1 MSVSNA
7 YLSLSGN
14 VNATVTLDEPLS
26 RHTSYRIGGPAALF
40 VRANDY
46 AALTRTLEVLEA
58 EGVRWV
64 LLGKGSNILADDA
77 GYDGCVICLGDQ
89 FARINVSEG
98 ECLITAGAG
107 AALSRVVS
115 EAMRASLSG
124 LEPCAGIPGTLGG
137 ALSMDAGTRR
147 EWIGQ
152 RVRDLVVLRPGKG
165 LFRYAGSEIDWG
177 YRTTSL
183 PGSEIILEATLA
195 LDRSDKDIIAIEMDE
210 RLHRR
215 RATQPLSLP
224 SCGSVFRNP
233 PDHSVG
239 KLIEECGLSGLSQGG
254 AQISTT
260 HANFIVNTG
269 RATASDVL
277 SLISRAHDAVL
288 ERHGIDLACEVKFL
302 GFGG

>member
-14 VNATVTLDEPLS
+14 INGTVLLDEPLS

-46 AALTRTLEVLEA
+46 AALVRTLEVLRA

-77 GYDGCVICLGDQ
+77 GYQGCVICLGDQ
-89 FARINVSEG
+89 FARINVSAEEG
-98 ECLITAGAG
+98 LITAGAG
-107 AALSRVVS
+107 AALSRVVN

-124 LEPCAGIPGTLGG
+124 LEPCAGIPGTFGG

-152 RVRDLVVLRPGKG
+152 RVRDLVVLRPGEG
-165 LFRYAGSEIDWG
+165 MFRYAGSEIDWG

-195 LDRSDKDIIAIEMDE
+195 LEHSEKDLIAAEMDE
-210 RLHRR
+210 RLRR
-215 RATQPLSLP
+215 RGDTQPLSLP
-224 SCGSVFRNP
+224 SCGSVFKNP

-239 KLIEECGLSGLSQGG
+239 KLIEECGLAGLSQGG
-254 AQISTT
+254 AQISTV

-269 RATASDVL
+269 GASAADVL
-277 SLISRAHDAVL
+277 GLISRVHDAVL
-288 ERHGIDLACEVKFL
+288 ERHGVDLSCEVKFL

>member
-14 VNATVTLDEPLS
+14 INGTVLLDEPLS
-26 RHTSYRIGGPAALF
+26 RHTSYHIGGPAALF

-46 AALTRTLEVLEA
+46 AALVRTLEVLRA

-77 GYDGCVICLGDQ
+77 GYQGCVICLGDQ
-89 FARINVSEG
+89 FARINVSAEEG
-98 ECLITAGAG
+98 LITAGAG

-124 LEPCAGIPGTLGG
+124 LEPCAGIPGTFGG

-165 LFRYAGSEIDWG
+165 MFRYAGSEIDWG

-195 LDRSDKDIIAIEMDE
+195 LEHSEKDLIAAEMDE
-210 RLHRR
+210 RLRR
-215 RATQPLSLP
+215 RGDTQPLSLP
-224 SCGSVFRNP
+224 SCGSVFKNP
-233 PDHSVG
+233 PDYSVG
-239 KLIEECGLSGLSQGG
+239 RLIEECGLAGLSQGG
-254 AQISTT
+254 AQISTV

-269 RATASDVL
+269 GASAADVL
-277 SLISRAHDAVL
+277 GLISHVHDAVL
-288 ERHGIDLACEVKFL
+288 ERHGVDLSCEVKFL

>member
-14 VNATVTLDEPLS
+14 INGTVLLEEPLS

-46 AALTRTLEVLEA
+46 AALVRTLEVLRA

-77 GYDGCVICLGDQ
+77 GYQGCVICLGDQ
-89 FARINVSEG
+89 FARINVSAEEG
-98 ECLITAGAG
+98 LITAGAG

-124 LEPCAGIPGTLGG
+124 LEPCAGIPGTFGG

-165 LFRYAGSEIDWG
+165 MFRYAGSEIDWG

-195 LDRSDKDIIAIEMDE
+195 LEHSEKDLIAAEMDE
-210 RLHRR
+210 RLRR
-215 RATQPLSLP
+215 RGDTQPLSLP
-224 SCGSVFRNP
+224 SCGSVFKNP
-233 PDHSVG
+233 PDYSVG
-239 KLIEECGLSGLSQGG
+239 RLIEECGLAGLSQGG
-254 AQISTT
+254 AQISTV

-269 RATASDVL
+269 GASAAEVL
-277 SLISRAHDAVL
+277 GLISHVHDAVL
-288 ERHGIDLACEVKFL
+288 ERHGVDLSCEVKFL

>member
-14 VNATVTLDEPLS
+14 INGTVLLDEPLS

-46 AALTRTLEVLEA
+46 AALVRTLEVLRA

-77 GYDGCVICLGDQ
+77 GYQGCVICLGDQ
-89 FARINVSEG
+89 FARINVSAEEG
-98 ECLITAGAG
+98 LITAGAG

-124 LEPCAGIPGTLGG
+124 LEPCAGIPGTFGG
-137 ALSMDAGTRR
+137 ALSMDAGARR

-165 LFRYAGSEIDWG
+165 MFRYAGSEIDWG

-195 LDRSDKDIIAIEMDE
+195 LEHSEKDLIAAEMDE
-210 RLHRR
+210 RLRR
-215 RATQPLSLP
+215 RGDTQPLSLP
-224 SCGSVFRNP
+224 SCGSVFKNP
-233 PDHSVG
+233 PDYSVG
-239 KLIEECGLSGLSQGG
+239 KLIEECGLAGLSQGG
-254 AQISTT
+254 AQISTV

-269 RATASDVL
+269 GASAADVL
-277 SLISRAHDAVL
+277 GLIAHVHDAVL
-288 ERHGIDLACEVKFL
+288 ERHGVDLSCEVKFL

>member
-14 VNATVTLDEPLS
+14 INGMVQLDEPLS

-46 AALTRTLEVLEA
+46 AALVRTLEVLRA

-77 GYDGCVICLGDQ
+77 GYKGCVICLGDQ
-89 FARINVSEG
+89 FARINVSAEEG
-98 ECLITAGAG
+98 LITAGAG

-115 EAMRASLSG
+115 EAMRASLAG

-152 RVRDLVVLRPGKG
+152 RVRDLVVLRPGRG
-165 LFRYAGSEIDWG
+165 MFRYAGSEIDWG

-195 LDRSDKDIIAIEMDE
+195 LDRSDKDVIAIEMDE

-215 RATQPLSLP
+215 RNTQPLSFP

-239 KLIEECGLSGLSQGG
+239 KLIEECGLSGLTQGG

-260 HANFIVNTG
+260 QANFIVNTG
-269 RATASDVL
+269 NASAADVL
-277 SLISRAHDAVL
+277 ALISRAHDAVL
-288 ERHGIDLACEVKFL
+288 ERHGVDLSCEVKFL

>member
-14 VNATVTLDEPLS
+14 INGTVLLDEPLS

-46 AALTRTLEVLEA
+46 AALVRTLEVLRA

-77 GYDGCVICLGDQ
+77 GYQGCVICLGDQ
-89 FARINVSEG
+89 FARINVSAEEG
-98 ECLITAGAG
+98 LITAGAG

-124 LEPCAGIPGTLGG
+124 LEPCAGIPGTFGG

-165 LFRYAGSEIDWG
+165 MFRYAGSEIDWG

-195 LDRSDKDIIAIEMDE
+195 LEHSEKDLIAAEMDE
-210 RLHRR
+210 RLRR
-215 RATQPLSLP
+215 RGDTQPLSLP
-224 SCGSVFRNP
+224 SCGSVFKNP
-233 PDHSVG
+233 PDYSVG
-239 KLIEECGLSGLSQGG
+239 KLIEECGLAGLSQGG
-254 AQISTT
+254 AQISTV

-269 RATASDVL
+269 GASAADVL
-277 SLISRAHDAVL
+277 GLISHVHDAVL
-288 ERHGIDLACEVKFL
+288 ERHGVDLSCEVKFL

>member
-14 VNATVTLDEPLS
+14 INGTVLLDEPLS

-46 AALTRTLEVLEA
+46 AALVRTLEVLRA

-77 GYDGCVICLGDQ
+77 GYQGCVICLGDQ
-89 FARINVSEG
+89 FARINVSAEEG
-98 ECLITAGAG
+98 LITAGAG

-124 LEPCAGIPGTLGG
+124 LEPCAGIPGTFGG
-137 ALSMDAGTRR
+137 ALSMDAGARR

-165 LFRYAGSEIDWG
+165 MFRYAGSEIDWG

-195 LDRSDKDIIAIEMDE
+195 LEHSEKDLIAAEMDE
-210 RLHRR
+210 RLRR
-215 RATQPLSLP
+215 RGDTQPLSLP
-224 SCGSVFRNP
+224 SCGSVFKNP
-233 PDHSVG
+233 PDYSVG
-239 KLIEECGLSGLSQGG
+239 KLIEECGLAGLSQGG
-254 AQISTT
+254 AQISTV

-269 RATASDVL
+269 GASAADVL
-277 SLISRAHDAVL
+277 GLIAHVHAAVL
-288 ERHGIDLACEVKFL
+288 ERHGVDLSCEVKFL

>member
-14 VNATVTLDEPLS
+14 INGTVLLDEPLS

-46 AALTRTLEVLEA
+46 AALVRTLEVLRA

-77 GYDGCVICLGDQ
+77 GYQGCVICLGDQ
-89 FARINVSEG
+89 FARINVSAEEG
-98 ECLITAGAG
+98 LITAGAG

-124 LEPCAGIPGTLGG
+124 LEPCAGIPGTFGG

-165 LFRYAGSEIDWG
+165 MFRYAGSEIDWG

-195 LDRSDKDIIAIEMDE
+195 LEHSEKDLIAAEMDE
-210 RLHRR
+210 RLRR
-215 RATQPLSLP
+215 RGDTQPLSLP
-224 SCGSVFRNP
+224 SCGSVFKNP
-233 PDHSVG
+233 PDYSVG
-239 KLIEECGLSGLSQGG
+239 KLIEECGLAGLSQGG
-254 AQISTT
+254 AQISTV

-269 RATASDVL
+269 GASAADVL
-277 SLISRAHDAVL
+277 GLIAYVHDAVL
-288 ERHGIDLACEVKFL
+288 ERHGVDLSCEVKFL

>member
-14 VNATVTLDEPLS
+14 INGTVLLDEPLS

-46 AALTRTLEVLEA
+46 AALVRTLEVLRA

-77 GYDGCVICLGDQ
+77 GYQGCVICLGDQ
-89 FARINVSEG
+89 FARINVSAEEG
-98 ECLITAGAG
+98 LITAGAG

-124 LEPCAGIPGTLGG
+124 LEPCAGIPGTFGG

-165 LFRYAGSEIDWG
+165 MFRYAGSEIDWG

-195 LDRSDKDIIAIEMDE
+195 LEHSEKDLIAAEMDE
-210 RLHRR
+210 RLRR
-215 RATQPLSLP
+215 RGDTQPLSLP
-224 SCGSVFRNP
+224 SCGSVFKNP
-233 PDHSVG
+233 PDYSVG
-239 KLIEECGLSGLSQGG
+239 KLIEECGLAGLSQGG
-254 AQISTT
+254 AQISTV

-269 RATASDVL
+269 GASAADVL
-277 SLISRAHDAVL
+277 GLIAHVHDAVL
-288 ERHGIDLACEVKFL
+288 ERHGVDLSCEVKFL